1 MLPESAVEVGRAA
14 NVEFALLEA
23 KEVCVHVIAFN
34 TTTSRTRGRSERGNL
49 RIGAEYKMRLLE
61 LFSGTGS
68 VGRVFEQAGWE
79 VVSVDIN
86 PKFNPTICCSVI
98 EIPLD
103 KWPPGYFDYI
113 HASPPCCE
121 YSIAHT
127 GSTRDM
133 EAGDMLAIYALQ
145 LIELLQPRWFTLENP
160 QSGQLKSRPFMQGL
174 PYADVAYCMY
184 GFPYRKRTRIWN
196 NVPGLTLLNHSC
208 VG

>member
-1 MLPESAVEVGRAA
+1 
-14 NVEFALLEA
+14 
-23 KEVCVHVIAFN
+23 
-34 TTTSRTRGRSERGNL
+34 
-49 RIGAEYKMRLLE
+49 MRLLS

-68 VGRVFEQAGWE
+68 VERVFEQAGWE

-86 PKFNPTICCSVI
+86 PKFNPTICCSVV

-103 KWPPGYFDYI
+103 KWEPGHFDYI

-196 NVPGLTLLNHSC
+196 NVRGLELLDCDGHCPAMVTHASGKRGHRTSAQKGPSRGNDTDVC
-208 VG
+208 Y